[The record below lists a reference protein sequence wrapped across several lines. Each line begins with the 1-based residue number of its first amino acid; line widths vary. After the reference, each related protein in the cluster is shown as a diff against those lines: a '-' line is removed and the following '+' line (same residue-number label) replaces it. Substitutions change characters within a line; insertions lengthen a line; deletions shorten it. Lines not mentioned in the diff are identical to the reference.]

1 MNAFF
6 KATTRCLIFLALT
19 LVADQSYSQQ
29 DSVPTVSVAKPG
41 VKLYARQEE
50 QSEVVAEIEPG
61 EKLLPLASTSAKD
74 PWYLVR
80 TEKGILGWIK
90 SSEIHVSEKL
100 ENAFKETP
108 SSSPSSLHAA
118 SPAASSDEGITIPV
132 EMNGA
137 IIVVPVLLNR
147 SMKTYMI
154 MDTGASLTVISPR
167 AAKKLGL
174 KLGPRVSLITANGTT
189 SAPLARLGSL
199 KVGKAE
205 AHGVDVTVQDFS
217 PDPRIEGLLG
227 LNFLSRFHVSI
238 DSKRQ
243 RLTLTPR

>member
-1 MNAFF
+1 MNAFV
-6 KATTRCLIFLALT
+6 KATTRCLLLLALT
-19 LVADQSYSQQ
+19 LVPDQSYSQQ

-50 QSEVVAEIEPG
+50 SSEVVAEIHPG
-61 EKLLPLASTSAKD
+61 EKLLPLATTSAKD

-80 TEKGILGWIK
+80 TEKGLLGWIK

-100 ENAFKETP
+100 ENAFKEIP
-108 SSSPSSLHAA
+108 SSSPSS
-118 SPAASSDEGITIPV
+118 PQAASSDDGITIPV

-154 MDTGASLTVISPR
+154 MDTGASLTLISPR
-167 AAKKLGL
+167 AAKQLGL

-205 AHGVDVTVQDFS
+205 AHGVDVTVQNFS
-217 PDPRIEGLLG
+217 PDPRIDGLLG

>member
-1 MNAFF
+1 VKAFF
-6 KATTRCLIFLALT
+6 KATSRCLFFLALT
-19 LVADQSYSQQ
+19 LATDPSDGQQ
-29 DSVPTVSVAKPG
+29 ESAPAVSVAKPG

-50 QSEVVAEIEPG
+50 PSEVVAEIEPG
-61 EKLLPLASTSAKD
+61 EKLLLLASTSAKD

-80 TEKGILGWIK
+80 TEKGLMGWVR
-90 SSEIHVSEKL
+90 SSAIQVSEKS
-100 ENAFKETP
+100 EHAFKEAP
-108 SSSPSSLHAA
+108 PSSPSSPQDA
-118 SPAASSDEGITIPV
+118 SPAVSSDDGITIPV

-137 IIVVPVLLNR
+137 TIVVPVLLNR

-154 MDTGASLTVISPR
+154 MDTGANLTLISPG

-174 KLGPRVSLITANGTT
+174 KLGSRVSLITANGPT

-205 AHGVDVTVQDFS
+205 AHAVDVTVQDFS
-217 PDPRIEGLLG
+217 PDPRIQGLLG